1 MDNMK
6 RTQLLS
12 IRHRVKVKTLFLIV
26 SITTIYLLLSIFL
39 STQTTPVHAFGLKVS
54 PLKYEEQLKLGAEKT
69 GYVDVSNPGDFN
81 VTVGTEVQAFRQIN
95 TDGDL
100 EFYDDEQT
108 QKGVEVDVDEFQLAP
123 REAARIYFAIDSN
136 QLPEGGVYAAILFST
151 EENQADKLETSA
163 IGTTSRVGTLLILEN
178 GDKGVKK
185 GGIRNINLPFWQFGK
200 GIKGDVDFAAAD
212 QEKSIAFEPGLRSS
226 LPIAGERDM
235 EGGLVFPGN
244 TRRFELDRTGGYFG
258 VFPVEVTDEVTGDS
272 ERTWVFALTGI
283 WQIIIPFIVLIL
295 VIGIFVGRYGK
306 KSRSGLRKNRKK

>member
-1 MDNMK
+1 MDNVK
-6 RTQLLS
+6 RNRLS
-12 IRHRVKVKTLFLIV
+12 SMRHSVRVKTLLFIA
-26 SITTIYLLLSIFL
+26 SITTSTLLLSIFL
-39 STQTTPVHAFGLKVS
+39 SVQLTPVHAFGLKVS

-69 GYVDVSNPGDFN
+69 GYVDVSNPGDFS

-100 EFYDDEQT
+100 EFYDDKQI

-123 REAARIYFAIDSN
+123 REAARIYFAVDSN

-151 EENQADKLETSA
+151 EEDQADKLETSA

-185 GGIRNINLPFWQFGK
+185 GGIRNINIPFWQFGK
-200 GIKGDVDFAAAD
+200 GIEGDVNFVAAD

-226 LPIAGERDM
+226 LPIARERDM
-235 EGGLVFPGN
+235 ESGLVFPGN
-244 TRRFELDRTGGYFG
+244 TRRFKLDRTGGYFG

-283 WQIIIPFIVLIL
+283 WQVIIPFIVLIL
-295 VIGIFVGRYGK
+295 IIGVLVARYGK
-306 KSRSGLRKNRKK
+306 NSDLA